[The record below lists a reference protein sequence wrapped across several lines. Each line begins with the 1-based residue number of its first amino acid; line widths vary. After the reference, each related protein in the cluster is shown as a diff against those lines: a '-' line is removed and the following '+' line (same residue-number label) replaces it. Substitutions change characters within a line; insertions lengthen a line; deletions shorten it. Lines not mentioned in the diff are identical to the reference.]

1 MKMRFVRS
9 LAALAAV
16 ALFACAAQANTVE
29 YQFNSVT
36 NGGIALTPYMGSTAM
51 SGAGIIGQYN
61 WTIIGPSTLGPVGM
75 NFSTFCVD
83 IPQDIALNG
92 QYDYTLTD
100 PSNAPKPV
108 STYMNGPMGA
118 DNAAALGRLWAAD
131 IGNVVNATSVANELE
146 AAAAFQLA
154 VWKITYNAA
163 PDNLNTN
170 DALDNLTIKLYTA
183 NSTLQN
189 QINTDAFNWASAAL
203 NSSGPGTP
211 LVALSSITAQDQI
224 TVAPTPAAAIAGL
237 VLMAGMFAVRLRKRQ
252 MMA

>member
-1 MKMRFVRS
+1 MRVVRS

-16 ALFACAAQANTVE
+16 ALFACAAQANSVE

-36 NGGIALTPYMGSTAM
+36 NGGIGLTPYMGSTAM
-51 SGAGIIGQYN
+51 SSAGSVGLYN
-61 WTIIGPSTLGPVGM
+61 WTIIGPSSLGPVGM
-75 NFSTFCVD
+75 NFSTFCID

-92 QYDYTLTD
+92 QYDYTVTD

-131 IGNVVNATSVANELE
+131 IGNVLNATSVKNELE

-154 VWKITYNAA
+154 VWKIVYNEA

-183 NSTLQN
+183 DSATET

-211 LVALSSITAQDQI
+211 LIALSSTTAQDQI
-224 TVAPTPAAAIAGL
+224 TMAPTPAAAIAGL
-237 VLMAGMFAVRLRKRQ
+237 VLMAGIFVFRLRNRR
-252 MMA
+252 MVA

>member
-1 MKMRFVRS
+1 MRVVRS

-16 ALFACAAQANTVE
+16 ALFACAAQANSVE

-36 NGGIALTPYMGSTAM
+36 NGGIGLTPYMGSTAM
-51 SGAGIIGQYN
+51 SSAGSVGLYN

-75 NFSTFCVD
+75 NFSTFCID

-131 IGNVVNATSVANELE
+131 IGNVLNATSVKNELE

-154 VWKITYNAA
+154 VWKIVYNEA

-183 NSTLQN
+183 DSATET

-211 LVALSSITAQDQI
+211 LIALSSPTAQDQI

-237 VLMAGMFAVRLRKRQ
+237 VLMAGIFVFRLRNRR
-252 MMA
+252 MVA